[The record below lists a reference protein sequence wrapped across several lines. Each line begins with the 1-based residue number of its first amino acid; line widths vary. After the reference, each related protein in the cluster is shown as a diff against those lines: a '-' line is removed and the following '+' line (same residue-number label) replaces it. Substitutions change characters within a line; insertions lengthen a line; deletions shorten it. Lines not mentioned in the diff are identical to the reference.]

1 MTAQARADT
10 LAAGECIAPA
20 PQQEPTS
27 QQPAT
32 EQSQEIGL
40 AADDVPSTDTVETA
54 LAEIASTQ
62 QPLYSVEPLLE
73 EFDFDMTDADEWLA
87 NLDNNA
93 AEEGPHDP
101 QTTGSIPTS
110 MATNTR
116 TAQGNIYKAC
126 HCPGHQEI
134 YSNWPT
140 RDAELRIAH
149 CMRICIYCGKDFA
162 VAAELRRHIKRR
174 KEYSWRNLTVRLERG
189 KHDAL
194 TPEWAPRP
202 PRTRVSRSRSP
213 TRLRTRAA
221 RSQSLIDSPDATT
234 VLQC

>member
-1 MTAQARADT
+1 MAAQAPPDT
-10 LAAGECIAPA
+10 LAAGDCIAPA
-20 PQQEPTS
+20 PRQEPTS
-27 QQPAT
+27 QQP
-32 EQSQEIGL
+32 
-40 AADDVPSTDTVETA
+40 AADDVPSTDTVEAA

-93 AEEGPHDP
+93 AEEGPHGP
-101 QTTGSIPTS
+101 QTVGSVPTS

-116 TAQGNIYKAC
+116 TAQGSIYKAC
-126 HCPGHQEI
+126 HCSEHQEI

-149 CMRICIYCGKDFA
+149 CMRICMYCGKDFA
-162 VAAELRRHIKRR
+162 VAAELRRHIKRK
-174 KEYSWRNLTVRLERG
+174 KEYSWRNLTVRLEGG

-194 TPEWAPRP
+194 TPEWIPRP

-221 RSQSLIDSPDATT
+221 RSQSLIDSPDATP
-234 VLQC
+234 VLRC